1 MPYRRQIAGVT
12 WHWCRNC
19 SDWPQVGFQ
28 QREDKPPE
36 WGGQSLC
43 NECDRREHC
52 SSCLHSVELRI
63 GRASDQVLGPL
74 RYRSG

>member
-19 SDWPQVGFQ
+19 PGWPQARFH
-28 QREDKPPE
+28 QREDKPST

-43 NECDRREHC
+43 EECDRREHC

-63 GRASDQVLGPL
+63 GRESDQVLGPV
-74 RYRSG
+74 RYR